1 MFSLFAYMKKKIAI
15 LGSTGS
21 IGKST
26 LDIIRKDKKS
36 FEIVF
41 LSANNN
47 YAKLV
52 QQAKEFKVKNIFIKN
67 KIFYERVKKSLKN
80 SKTKVY
86 SGDIS
91 ITNIVSKKIDY
102 TMAAIVGVAG
112 LQPTI
117 DAIKISKTVALANK
131 ESIICGWEILSKLVK
146 RYKTKIV
153 PVDSEHFSIMELTKD
168 IRDDEVEEII
178 ITASGGPFLNS
189 PINKLNH
196 AKPKEAINHPNWKM
210 GKKISV
216 DSANMMNKV
225 FEVIEA
231 YKLFK
236 FNKKK
241 YKIVIHPQ
249 SYVHSIVRFKNG
261 LIKMILYNTDMKI
274 PISNTIYKNKN
285 SFSNESK
292 IDTKILT
299 NLSFEKVNINK
310 FPSIK
315 LIKKCL
321 NSGYSTP
328 IIINASN
335 EVLVGLFLKG
345 KINFLDIVA
354 TINKIFKDKDF
365 NKYAKRKPKSVK
377 EIKTIDSW
385 ARLKTMNMCV
395 I

>member
-1 MFSLFAYMKKKIAI
+1 MKKKIAI

-26 LDIIRKDKKS
+26 LDVIRKDKKS

-365 NKYAKRKPKSVK
+365 NKYAKKKPKSVK

-385 ARLKTMNMCV
+385 ARLKTTNMCV